1 MKPEPNVTGDNHEQK
16 TSPGQVYVILLQ
28 NHYPQRT
35 DHNKAWLSYW
45 TPQTSILP
53 GEGNLKQVMLTI
65 VHLARLLAVFCDVTP
80 YRFGK

>member
-16 TSPGQVYVILLQ
+16 TTPGQVYVVLLQ

-45 TPQTSILP
+45 TPETSFLP
-53 GEGNLKQVMLTI
+53 GEGILKQVLLPT
-65 VHLARLLAVFCDVTP
+65 VHMTDCLLSSVM
-80 YRFGK
+80 